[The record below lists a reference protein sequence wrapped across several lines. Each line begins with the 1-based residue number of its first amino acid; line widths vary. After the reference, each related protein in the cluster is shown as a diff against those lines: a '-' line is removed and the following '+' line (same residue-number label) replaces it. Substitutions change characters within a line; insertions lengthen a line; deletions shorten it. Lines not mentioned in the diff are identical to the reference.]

1 VWLKNISLKLT
12 ALILA
17 LLLWFHVA
25 TNRVYDF
32 DTQLAFGEAPLPAGF
47 ALTEPLPDKIRV
59 RTSGTGKELIRLL
72 WEEGTAQIVLEPW
85 LDTALAVTPSRL
97 LLAMGADI
105 EVKQVLDPSIISVH
119 VDTVFEAAKIV
130 RFQGVYA
137 TAAGKSL
144 VRAPMLVPE
153 QVMLTGPKL
162 LVEAIL
168 SISTEA
174 TDVQMLEGDTE
185 REVELEL
192 GDSYNVTADPERV
205 SIRFEVA
212 PSVRRELPG
221 IPIQLPPGWRSEPA
235 TVTFSV
241 AGAEERLSS
250 LGAEYYRAAVTV
262 EPGSPSDTLLSV
274 EAAVPPLVEILA
286 VTPDRVRVFKR

>member
-1 VWLKNISLKLT
+1 VWLKNFPLKIT
-12 ALILA
+12 ALTLA

-32 DTQLAFGEAPLPAGF
+32 DTQLAFGAAPLPESF
-47 ALTEPLPDKIRV
+47 ALTEPLPDRIRV
-59 RTSGTGKELIRLL
+59 RMSGTGKELIRLL
-72 WEEGTAQIVLEPW
+72 WEEGAAQIVLEPW
-85 LDTALAVTPSRL
+85 MDTALVVTPGRL

-119 VDTVFEAAKIV
+119 VDTVIQVAKVV
-130 RFQGVYA
+130 RFQGEYA

-144 VRAPMLVPE
+144 VRAPMLVPD
-153 QVMLTGPKL
+153 QVTLTGPRL
-162 LVEAIL
+162 LVEAVT
-168 SISTEA
+168 SISTTA
-174 TDVQMLEGDTE
+174 TDVQMLEEDTE

-192 GDSYNVTADPERV
+192 GDSYNVSAVPERV

-221 IPIQLPPGWRSEPA
+221 IPIQLPPGWSSDPK

-262 EPGSPSDTLLSV
+262 SPGSPRDTLLSV
-274 EAAVPPLVEILA
+274 EATVPPLVEILA
-286 VTPDRVRVFKR
+286 VTPDRVRVYKK